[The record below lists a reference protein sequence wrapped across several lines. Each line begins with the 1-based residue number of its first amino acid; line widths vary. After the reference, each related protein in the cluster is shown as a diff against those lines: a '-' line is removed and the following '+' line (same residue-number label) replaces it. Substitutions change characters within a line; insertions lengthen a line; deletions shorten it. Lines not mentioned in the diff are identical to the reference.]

1 VYHLF
6 VVRTGE
12 RDLLRAHLTARGI
25 ASAIHYPV
33 AVHRSEAYAHLG
45 YERGAL
51 PVAEE
56 LADQVCSLPIFPG
69 MDETHVAAVAA
80 AVAEV
85 SVR

>member
-1 VYHLF
+1 M
-6 VVRTGE
+6 T
-12 RDLLRAHLTARGI
+12 
-25 ASAIHYPV
+25 SPV